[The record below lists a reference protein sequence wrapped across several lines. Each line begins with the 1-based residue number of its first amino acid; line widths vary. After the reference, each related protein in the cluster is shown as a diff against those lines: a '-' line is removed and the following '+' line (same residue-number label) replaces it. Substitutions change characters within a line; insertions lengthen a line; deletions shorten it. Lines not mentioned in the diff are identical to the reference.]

1 MKFYFVNPNH
11 LSALWHF
18 ARIGVASLAAVIA
31 ANDVTGARSVQNE
44 QSIELRSA
52 GEPIIAI
59 VSLRDQRITVYD
71 AKGWIRTSPRMTI
84 TSS

>member
-1 MKFYFVNPNH
+1 M
-11 LSALWHF
+11 
-18 ARIGVASLAAVIA
+18 
-31 ANDVTGARSVQNE
+31 
-44 QSIELRSA
+44 
-52 GEPIIAI
+52 AI